1 MSFLGL
7 IIFITLL
14 LSAFFSGV
22 EIAFVSS
29 NRLVQ
34 ELDLKRKILPARIL
48 ASFFNNPSR
57 LIGALLLGNNIALV
71 IYGIAISKLLEPW
84 IINFLPASFTN
95 DEFVHLLLIT
105 LISTLLIL
113 LTAEFIPKVLFRI
126 NPNTT
131 LKFFAI
137 PVWLFYYLFYPI
149 NMLYIGLS
157 ELLLRYVFR
166 VKLSSAQYE
175 FSAIDLEEYVKE
187 YRPDEENIEEINQ
200 EIQMIQNAMDFKF
213 VKLRECKIP
222 RTEIKAI
229 EIEEDID
236 TLRAIF
242 SKTGHSKIMV
252 YEDSIDNLIGYVHAS
267 EMFEKPKNI
276 RQVTRKVEAYPE
288 TMTANTLLSYFIKN
302 RKNIA
307 IVVDE
312 FGGSSGIVTLEDIM
326 EEVIGEIREEFDDEI
341 ELEFKKIDDWNYL
354 FEGKTLLNDVCRVI
368 GVDTSTF
375 DEVKGDADSVAGLFL
390 EIVGQIPKVET
401 EISYNDFHLKIV
413 SVDNR
418 RIKQVLI
425 TLPGE

>member
-1 MSFLGL
+1 MSLLGL

-84 IINFLPASFTN
+84 IINFLPHSFAN
-95 DEFVHLLLIT
+95 DELIILLLIT
-105 LISTLLIL
+105 LISTIIILI
-113 LTAEFIPKVLFRI
+113 TAEFIPKVLFRI

-131 LKFFAI
+131 LKFFSI

-157 ELLLRYVFR
+157 EMLIKYVFR
-166 VKLSSAQYE
+166 VKLSSVQYE
-175 FSAIDLEEYVKE
+175 FSAIDLEEYVKD
-187 YRPDEENIEEINQ
+187 YRSNDEQIEEINQ
-200 EIQMIQNAMDFKF
+200 EIQMIQNAMSFKF

-229 EIEEDID
+229 EIEEEID
-236 TLRAIF
+236 TLREIF

-267 EMFEKPKNI
+267 ELFNKPENI
-276 RQVTRKVEAYPE
+276 RQITRKVEAYPE
-288 TMTANTLLSYFIKN
+288 TMTANTLLSFFIKN

-312 FGGSSGIVTLEDIM
+312 FGGTSGIVTMEDIIEEIFGEIQDEHDQDQAVETQLSDKEFLFSARLEIDYLNEKYKLNIPESDEYGTLAGFIIQHYESIPQLHEKIEIAPFLFTVTKSRKHRV
-326 EEVIGEIREEFDDEI
+326 EEVK
-341 ELEFKKIDDWNYL
+341 L
-354 FEGKTLLNDVCRVI
+354 
-368 GVDTSTF
+368 
-375 DEVKGDADSVAGLFL
+375 
-390 EIVGQIPKVET
+390 KVE
-401 EISYNDFHLKIV
+401 S
-413 SVDNR
+413 
-418 RIKQVLI
+418 
-425 TLPGE
+425 

>member
-1 MSFLGL
+1 MSILGL

-34 ELDLKRKILPARIL
+34 ELDLKRKILPARVL

-71 IYGIAISKLLEPW
+71 IYGIAATKLLEPW
-84 IINFLPASFTN
+84 IINMLPPSFATN
-95 DEFVHLLLIT
+95 EFVHLLLIT
-105 LISTLLIL
+105 IISTLLIL
-113 LTAEFIPKVLFRI
+113 ITAEFLPKILFRI

-157 ELLLRYVFR
+157 ELLLKYVFR
-166 VKLSSAQYE
+166 VKLSANQYV

-187 YRPDEENIEEINQ
+187 YRPDQEQITEINQ
-200 EIQMIQNAMDFKF
+200 EIQMIQNAMSFKF

-222 RTEIKAI
+222 RTEIKAVEIDDDI
-229 EIEEDID
+229 E
-236 TLRAIF
+236 LLHSLF
-242 SKTGHSKIMV
+242 STTGFSKIMV
-252 YEDSIDNLIGYVHAS
+252 FEDTIDNLVGYVHAS
-267 EMFEKPKNI
+267 EMFDKPQNI
-276 RQVTRKVEAYPE
+276 RQVTRKAEAYPE

-312 FGGSSGIVTLEDIM
+312 FGGTSGIVTMEDIIEEIFGEIQDEHDNQQAVEQQLSANEYLFSTRLEIDYLNEKYKLNIPESEEYGTLAGFIIQHHESIPQVNDEIKIDHFLFTVTKSHKNRI
-326 EEVIGEIREEFDDEI
+326 EEVKLNV
-341 ELEFKKIDDWNYL
+341 EL
-354 FEGKTLLNDVCRVI
+354 
-368 GVDTSTF
+368 
-375 DEVKGDADSVAGLFL
+375 
-390 EIVGQIPKVET
+390 
-401 EISYNDFHLKIV
+401 
-413 SVDNR
+413 
-418 RIKQVLI
+418 
-425 TLPGE
+425 

>member
-1 MSFLGL
+1 MSLLGL
-7 IIFITLL
+7 AIFITLL

-48 ASFFNNPSR
+48 ASFFNKPSR

-71 IYGIAISKLLEPW
+71 VYGIAISQLLEPW
-84 IINFLPASFTN
+84 LLNFFPSLVN
-95 DEFVHLLLIT
+95 DELILLLLIT

-113 LTAEFIPKVLFRI
+113 ITAEFLPKVLFRI

-137 PVWLFYYLFYPI
+137 PIWLFYYLFYPI

-157 ELLLRYVFR
+157 ELLLKHVFR
-166 VKLSSAQYE
+166 VKLSSTQYE

-187 YRPDEENIEEINQ
+187 YRPAHEQIAEINQ
-200 EIQMIQNAMDFKF
+200 EIQMIQNAMSFKF

-222 RTEIKAI
+222 RTDIKAV
-229 EIEEDID
+229 EIDEDVE
-236 TLRAIF
+236 TLQTLF
-242 SKTGHSKIMV
+242 SKTGLSKIMV
-252 YEDSIDNLIGYVHAS
+252 YEGTIDNLIGYVHAS
-267 EMFEKPKNI
+267 EMFDKPQNI
-276 RQVTRKVEAYPE
+276 RQVTRKAEAYPE

-312 FGGSSGIVTLEDIM
+312 FGGTSGIVTMEDIIEEIFGEIQDEHDKDQDVEM
-326 EEVIGEIREEFDDEI
+326 QLSSNEYLFSTRLEIDYINEKYKLKIPESEEYSTLAGFIIQHHESIPQLNEEIEIAPFLFTVTKSHKNRVEEVN
-341 ELEFKKIDDWNYL
+341 L
-354 FEGKTLLNDVCRVI
+354 
-368 GVDTSTF
+368 
-375 DEVKGDADSVAGLFL
+375 
-390 EIVGQIPKVET
+390 KV
-401 EISYNDFHLKIV
+401 
-413 SVDNR
+413 
-418 RIKQVLI
+418 RI
-425 TLPGE
+425 